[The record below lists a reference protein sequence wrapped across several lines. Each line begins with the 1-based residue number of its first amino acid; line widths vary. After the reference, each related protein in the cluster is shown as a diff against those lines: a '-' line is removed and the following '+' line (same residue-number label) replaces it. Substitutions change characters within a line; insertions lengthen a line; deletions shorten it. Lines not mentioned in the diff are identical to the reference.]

1 MRSTAAGDGPCA
13 SLSAT
18 LHKDR
23 LRGRRCRRQRD
34 AIDKDKVDGTALPI
48 RACVAIAVKMG
59 RQTHWPE
66 SRSSAPSRSAD
77 RRSVLVE
84 SLAAVSEAASR
95 EREPRVQLLL
105 ADDDAMLRS
114 LVAARVRS
122 TVTALAVLEAKD
134 GAEAIQLGLQ
144 QRPQIALIDVNMPR
158 VGGIEAAI
166 TLRDLQPQMCLALQ
180 TGEPAAHRE
189 RARVPICQAKGTW
202 IHRSWR
208 PFSRGIESEI

>member
-1 MRSTAAGDGPCA
+1 
-13 SLSAT
+13 
-18 LHKDR
+18 
-23 LRGRRCRRQRD
+23 
-34 AIDKDKVDGTALPI
+34 
-48 RACVAIAVKMG
+48 
-59 RQTHWPE
+59 
-66 SRSSAPSRSAD
+66 
-77 RRSVLVE
+77 VE

-166 TLRDLQPQMCLALQ
+166 TLRDLQPQM
-180 TGEPAAHRE
+180 
-189 RARVPICQAKGTW
+189 W
-202 IHRSWR
+202 
-208 PFSRGIESEI
+208 SRTPNR

>member
-1 MRSTAAGDGPCA
+1 
-13 SLSAT
+13 
-18 LHKDR
+18 
-23 LRGRRCRRQRD
+23 
-34 AIDKDKVDGTALPI
+34 
-48 RACVAIAVKMG
+48 
-59 RQTHWPE
+59 
-66 SRSSAPSRSAD
+66 
-77 RRSVLVE
+77 
-84 SLAAVSEAASR
+84 
-95 EREPRVQLLL
+95 
-105 ADDDAMLRS
+105 
-114 LVAARVRS
+114 VAARVRS

-189 RARVPICQAKGTW
+189 RAHVPICPAKGTW